1 VSAAGEAP
9 DAVLAQLYATLRQ
22 RRGADPKQSYVAGLY
37 AKGLDAILKK
47 IGEEAGETLI
57 AAKNLPL
64 SGGTP
69 EQQAALAHELADL
82 WFHTLVL
89 LAAYDLPLSVL
100 TDELA
105 RRMGRSGLEEKAARP
120 QSLPTHPGQ

>member
-1 VSAAGEAP
+1 MSAGGKDM
-9 DAVLAQLYATLRQ
+9 DAVLAQLYDVLQQ
-22 RRGADPKQSYVAGLY
+22 RKNADPKQSYVAGLY
-37 AKGLDAILKK
+37 AGGVDAILKK
-47 IGEEAGETLI
+47 IAEEAGETLI

-69 EQQAALAHELADL
+69 EEQAALAHELADL

-120 QSLPTHPGQ
+120 K

>member
-9 DAVLAQLYATLRQ
+9 DAVLAQLYATVQQ
-22 RRGADPKQSYVAGLY
+22 RRSADPKQSYVAGLY
-37 AKGLDAILKK
+37 DQGLDAILKK
-47 IGEEAGETLI
+47 IAEEAGETLI

-64 SGGTP
+64 SGGRA
-69 EQQAALAHELADL
+69 EDQAALAHELADL

-120 QSLPTHPGQ
+120 PIGHDH